1 MKILVTGGAGYKG
14 IVLVEEL
21 LKLRH
26 KVALIDNFMYGYEPA
41 LHLVS
46 NKNLEIRQ
54 LDIRN
59 IQEADL
65 APYDVIYHLAGISG
79 VPACAANA
87 HSAEFI
93 NVTATRRMVKAL
105 SKSQV
110 LVNASTTSFYG
121 TSGKIF
127 DEKTNIEAIS
137 LYGQT
142 KYAAEQISM
151 QRENSV
157 SLRFATVFGVSPRM
171 RNDLMVNDFVH
182 KAMAE
187 RVMVLFSGESRRTFV
202 HIRDAAAAYALV
214 LDKVGAMRGQ
224 VYNVGSEHL
233 NLSKLEIAQAIQK
246 QVQCE
251 VIDSSMPTIDK
262 RNFMVSFK
270 KIKKLGYKTNV
281 SLEDGIR
288 ELVKLYSFYTID
300 SQYKVI

>member
-14 IVLVEEL
+14 VVLVEEL
-21 LKLRH
+21 LRLRH
-26 KVALIDNFMYGYEPA
+26 KVTLADNFMYGYEPV
-41 LHLVS
+41 LHLA
-46 NKNLEIRQ
+46 NHKNLEIRQ

-59 IQEADL
+59 IQEHDL

-105 SKSQV
+105 SKSQL

-121 TSGKIF
+121 ASGKIF
-127 DEKTNIEAIS
+127 DENTKVEPIS

-142 KYAAEQISM
+142 KYAAEQIVQ

-187 RVMVLFSGESRRTFV
+187 RVMVLFAGHSRRTFV

-214 LDKVGAMRGQ
+214 LDRADRMRGQ
-224 VYNVGSEHL
+224 IYNVGGEHM
-233 NLSKLEIAQAIQK
+233 NFSKLEIAQAIQK

-262 RNFMVSFK
+262 RNFRVSFK
-270 KIKKLGYKTNV
+270 KIEKLGYKTKV